1 MGASFNLADMAN
13 AAISSAV
20 ARMVANTPAPRPT
33 PAPNPAAAPVTPTA
47 PQLGTPPLAP
57 QLGTPPLA
65 PTTSTPSSINQ
76 SLLAYYTEQ
85 AASGRSNWIYSSAEY
100 AKRNGLHIDDLVSV
114 MRTDPLGWETNS
126 TSGGWK
132 HVTADYLSSLLGIPA
147 FASGGSHEGGWA
159 LVGEEGPEL
168 ANIGASRIY
177 NARDTQQMFGGGN
190 EELIVELRRLN
201 ERIVELEQSMKASL
215 YPIARNT
222 KDTSEKI
229 VKWDGDGMPAVRT

>member
-1 MGASFNLADMAN
+1 M
-13 AAISSAV
+13 
-20 ARMVANTPAPRPT
+20 
-33 PAPNPAAAPVTPTA
+33 
-47 PQLGTPPLAP
+47 
-57 QLGTPPLA
+57 
-65 PTTSTPSSINQ
+65 
-76 SLLAYYTEQ
+76 
-85 AASGRSNWIYSSAEY
+85 
-100 AKRNGLHIDDLVSV
+100 
-114 MRTDPLGWETNS
+114 
-126 TSGGWK
+126 
-132 HVTADYLSSLLGIPA
+132 
-147 FASGGSHEGGWA
+147 
-159 LVGEEGPEL
+159 GEEGPEL